1 MAIVQSVIID
11 RDVFTYEESLQYLQD
26 NDYKSDTIED
36 FYLDYRPVPI
46 RKIDHSENIIRFR
59 QEDPQ
64 ELLKKG
70 YNTYCIK
77 YIKEGVELIVAF
89 KKSNSYNYI

>member
-1 MAIVQSVIID
+1 MSIVQSVIID

-77 YIKEGVELIVAF
+77 YIKKGVELIVAF